1 MSRPPSTGLP
11 EKTTKGPEDDS
22 PFRSMHQGEI
32 NIDLKTQRKSKL
44 PPKSEFRS
52 PFERT
57 KTLGVPGV
65 SDTYEK
71 TSKGEFPT
79 KNMTGS
85 FLNSPGDHTPINNS
99 PISKRDT
106 SPEMLQY
113 KSRRNNDS
121 EGENS
126 SKFDHKYIGKSQ

>member
-1 MSRPPSTGLP
+1 
-11 EKTTKGPEDDS
+11 
-22 PFRSMHQGEI
+22 MHQGQI

-44 PPKSEFRS
+44 PPKSELRS

-71 TSKGEFPT
+71 TSKGEFPA

-85 FLNSPGDHTPINNS
+85 FLNSPGDRTPINNS
-99 PISKRDT
+99 SISKRDT

-121 EGENS
+121 EGENN
-126 SKFDHKYIGKSQ
+126 SKFNNKYIGKSQ

>member
-1 MSRPPSTGLP
+1 
-11 EKTTKGPEDDS
+11 
-22 PFRSMHQGEI
+22 MHQEET
-32 NIDLKTQRKSKL
+32 NIDLKTPGKSKL
-44 PPKSEFRS
+44 PPRPELRS
-52 PFERT
+52 PLGRA
-57 KTLGVPGV
+57 KTFGVPGV

-71 TSKGEFPT
+71 TSKGEFLIT
-79 KNMTGS
+79 NMTGS
-85 FLNSPGDHTPINNS
+85 FLNSPGDHTPINHL

-113 KSRRNNDS
+113 KRPMNNDS